1 MYAKLINN
9 IPVEAPY
16 YINRNGID
24 VFGYNLESNSKML
37 IEDGYKL
44 VIDSEAPSNLNK
56 PIKFWKE
63 TKTEILAYWIEGEP
77 ELPLSV
83 LKLQKRDEINKE
95 RDKAE
100 QNGFEYLGKIFDSD
114 VISCVRIQGAA
125 QLAALSTMTHNDTN
139 IEWTCKDNTTIN
151 LTPTELLGLSA
162 ALAQW
167 SNECHKKAT
176 ELKEKIEK
184 AQTKEELDEIVW

>member
-16 YINRNGID
+16 YINKNGID
-24 VFGYNLESNSKML
+24 IFGYNLESNSKML
-37 IEDGYKL
+37 IEDGYKI
-44 VIDSEAPSNLNK
+44 VIDFEPPSTLHK

-63 TKTEILAYWIEGEP
+63 TKTEIMAYWIESEP
-77 ELPLSV
+77 ELPLST

-100 QNGFEYLGKIFDSD
+100 QNGFEYLGKTFDSD

-125 QLAALSTMTHNDTN
+125 QLAALSTMTHNDAS
-139 IEWTCKDNTTIN
+139 IEWTCKDNSTIT
-151 LTPTELLGLSA
+151 LTPSELLGLSA
-162 ALAQW
+162 ALATW
-167 SNECHKKAT
+167 SNECHQKAT
-176 ELKEKIEK
+176 ELKEKIEA
-184 AQTKEELDEIVW
+184 AQTKEELAEITW